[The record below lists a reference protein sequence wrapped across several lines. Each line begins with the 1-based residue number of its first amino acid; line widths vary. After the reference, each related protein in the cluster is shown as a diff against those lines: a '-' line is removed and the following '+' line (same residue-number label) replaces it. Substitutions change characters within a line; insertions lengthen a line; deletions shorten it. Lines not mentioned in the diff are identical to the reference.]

1 MCLIQ
6 HNAKMLHG
14 GVVAWLSS
22 FLVMALLDGEWPD
35 PDNYQPVKNSEL
47 ITLTVYNLMICFML
61 YR

>member
-6 HNAKMLHG
+6 QNAKMLHG
-14 GVVAWLSS
+14 GVEAWPSS

-35 PDNYQPVKNSEL
+35 PVNYQPVKNSEL

-61 YR
+61 YS